1 MRNKWRLN
9 NVKVVKD
16 ECKYFSKYF
25 FLVTNV
31 FLFSFLC
38 IVVKVNHNG

>member
-25 FLVTNV
+25 FFSNKCLS
-31 FLFSFLC
+31 LFFSLHC
-38 IVVKVNHNG
+38 CKGKS